1 MTSQKTTQGPT
12 QGPAQGPTAKIQ
24 RFLASSQHS
33 TPFLVV
39 DLDEIADNFTNLKN
53 GLAKADLFYAVKAN
67 PAKAVLERLVGL
79 GCKFDAASVFEV
91 EDCIEAGA
99 APTDISFGN
108 TIKKPADI
116 ERAFKLGVDLFAFDS
131 EGELDKLAKL
141 APGSKVFCRILTE
154 NAGADW
160 PLSRKFGCELDMAVQ
175 LMEQAQA
182 KGLVAHGISF
192 HVGSQQTDPNQWE
205 TALSRT
211 AWVFSELKKRSID
224 LKMINLGGG
233 YPAQYRDDIPSFED
247 FASAIKTSL
256 AKHFGSNMPS
266 LMFEPGRAIAAS
278 AGVMQTEVVLVSEKR
293 LDAERRWV
301 FLDVGMFGGLA
312 ETMDEAIK
320 YVFRTEK
327 DGGPSG
333 LVAIAG
339 PTCDG
344 MDVLYEQTAYE
355 MPLDLAVGDLVWID
369 ATGAYTA
376 TYSAVGFNGFDPLKV
391 HCI

>member
-1 MTSQKTTQGPT
+1 MTSQKTTQD
-12 QGPAQGPTAKIQ
+12 PTAKIK
-24 RFLASSQHS
+24 RFFASSQHS
-33 TPFLVV
+33 TPLLVI
-39 DLDEIADNFTNLKN
+39 DLDVIAANFEVIKS
-53 GLAKADLFYAVKAN
+53 GMPAADLFYAVKAN
-67 PAKAVLERLVGL
+67 PARPVLERLVAL
-79 GCKFDAASVFEV
+79 GSKFDAASVFEI
-91 EDCIEAGA
+91 EDCILAGA
-99 APTDISFGN
+99 KPSDISFGN

-131 EGELDKLAKL
+131 AGELEKLAKL

-160 PLSRKFGCELDMAVQ
+160 PLSRKFGCELDMAVE
-175 LMEQAQA
+175 LMEQAHA
-182 KGLVAHGISF
+182 LGLVAYGISF
-192 HVGSQQTDPNQWE
+192 HVGSQQTDPGQWE

-211 AWVFSELKKRSID
+211 AWVFSELKKRSIE
-224 LKMINLGGG
+224 LAMINLGGG
-233 YPAQYRDDIPSFED
+233 YPAHYRDDVPDFEEYAKAIE
-247 FASAIKTSL
+247 ASL
-256 AKHFGSNMPS
+256 CKHFSDNRPS
-266 LMFEPGRAIAAS
+266 LMIEPGRAIAAS

-293 LDAERRWV
+293 LDADRRWV

-320 YVFRTEK
+320 YAFRTEK
-327 DGGPSG
+327 DGSPSG
-333 LVAIAG
+333 IVAIAG

-344 MDVLYEQTAYE
+344 MDVLYEQTAYK